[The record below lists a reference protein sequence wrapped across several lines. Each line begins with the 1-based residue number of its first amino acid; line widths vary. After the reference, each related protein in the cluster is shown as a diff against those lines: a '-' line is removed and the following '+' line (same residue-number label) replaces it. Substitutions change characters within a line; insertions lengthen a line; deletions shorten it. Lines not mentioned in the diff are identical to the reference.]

1 MQAGQAAL
9 RRRTST
15 RKRGPGQPAAMVN
28 ASGRW
33 LWFRAAS
40 DPFRLVLAF
49 IILID
54 ISRIH
59 QQFGFLQ
66 PFRPALLSFLVG
78 VGLAVLKPKYL
89 DWRNL
94 KGTWHPKA
102 VVVFTGIALLS
113 VPFGISLG
121 GSAVFFLD
129 VYSKILV
136 TAFLILAGIR
146 SPEHLKL
153 IVWTYVLCC
162 GIWIIM
168 AFTVFD
174 LQPAGD
180 QMRLADLHAFDANDL
195 GLVLVVGIP
204 LTLWMMHGSH
214 GLTKLLLV
222 SIIMGIGATI
232 ALTGSRGALVGLSAT
247 ALALLFLSRH
257 ISAAKRL
264 GFVGVMILGLVVTAP
279 PGYWQQMET
288 ILNPQDDY
296 NLTDPVGRKAIA
308 LRGLRYMSQFP
319 IFGLGMNNFGR
330 AEGTIGRTEDAR
342 SGIGVAWIAP
352 HNTYVQVGAELGVF
366 ALAIWLSLLLAGI
379 VGLARLRN
387 RLPRRWLKGT
397 PRQQFLY
404 TGTIFVPASFVA
416 FASSSVFLSFA
427 YLLPIYLLVGIMT
440 TLHIF
445 VKRELREERELA
457 AAGPALVLPPEG
469 PVVRGPLRTP
479 RGTILR

>member
-1 MQAGQAAL
+1 MQAGQAAI
-9 RRRTST
+9 RRRASS
-15 RKRGPGQPAAMVN
+15 RSRGPGQPSAPVTS
-28 ASGRW
+28 SGRW

-102 VVVFTGIALLS
+102 VVVLTGIALLS

-146 SPEHLKL
+146 TPEHLKL
-153 IVWTYVLCC
+153 IVWTYVICC

-222 SIIMGIGATI
+222 SIILGIGATI

-247 ALALLFLSRH
+247 AASLLFLSRH
-257 ISAAKRL
+257 ISAPKRL
-264 GFVGVMILGLVVTAP
+264 GFVAVMVLGLVVTAP
-279 PGYWQQMET
+279 PGYWEQMET

-308 LRGLRYMSQFP
+308 LRGLSYMGQYP

-352 HNTYVQVGAELGVF
+352 HNTYVQVGAELGLF
-366 ALAIWLSLLLAGI
+366 ALIIWLSLLLAGI
-379 VGLARLRN
+379 VGLVKLRN

-416 FASSSVFLSFA
+416 FAASSVFLSFA

-440 TLHIF
+440 TIHIF
-445 VKRELREERELA
+445 VKRELQEEQRVAEA
-457 AAGPALVLPPEG
+457 AAGLILPERRVIG
-469 PVVRGPLRTP
+469 GPLRTP

>member
-1 MQAGQAAL
+1 MQPGHAAI
-9 RRRTST
+9 RRRTPS
-15 RKRGPGQPAAMVN
+15 RPRASAQVQPLAVVT
-28 ASGRW
+28 SKGRW
-33 LWFRAAS
+33 LWYRAAS
-40 DPFRLVLAF
+40 DPFRLVLAA

-59 QQFGFLQ
+59 QQFGFLA
-66 PFRPALLSFLVG
+66 PLRPALLSFLVG

-89 DWRNL
+89 DWKNL

-102 VVVFTGIALLS
+102 IMALATIAILS
-113 VPFGISLG
+113 APFGISLG

-136 TAFLILAGIR
+136 SAFLILAGIR
-146 SPEHLKL
+146 TPEHLKL
-153 IVWTYVLCC
+153 IVWTYVISC
-162 GIWIIM
+162 GIWVIM

-180 QMRLADLHAFDANDL
+180 QMRLSNLHAFDANDL

-204 LTLWMMHGSH
+204 LTLWMMHGSK
-214 GLTKLLLV
+214 GFTKVLLI
-222 SIIMGIGATI
+222 SIILGIGATI
-232 ALTGSRGALVGLSAT
+232 ALTGSRGALVGLAAT
-247 ALALLFLSRH
+247 AAALLFLSRH

-264 GFVGVMILGLVVTAP
+264 GFVGVMVLGLVVTAP
-279 PGYWQQMET
+279 PGYWEQMQT

-296 NLTDPVGRKAIA
+296 NLTDAVGRKAIA
-308 LRGLRYMSQFP
+308 LRGLRYMSQYP
-319 IFGLGMNNFGR
+319 VFGVGMNNFGR

-352 HNTYVQVGAELGVF
+352 HNTYVQVGAELGVI
-366 ALAIWLSLLLAGI
+366 ALGIWFSLLLAGT
-379 VGLARLRN
+379 VGMVKLRN
-387 RLPRRWLKGT
+387 QLPRSWLKGT

-404 TGTIFVPASFVA
+404 TGATFVPASFVA
-416 FASSSVFLSFA
+416 FAASSVFLSFA

-440 TLHIF
+440 TIHIF
-445 VKRELREERELA
+445 VKRELQQAAVVPVPARAPAGNEL
-457 AAGPALVLPPEG
+457 P
-469 PVVRGPLRTP
+469 RGPLHTP